1 MDEKNPDKDEIVI
14 VKKKNAAHS
23 IKLKF
28 QNFPKN

>member
-28 QNFPKN
+28 